1 MRPMHQDAAVLRRS
15 LLLIVGLIAVS
26 TVLFVV
32 GVTVE
37 RQGEATEGAAAH
49 QEVSGEPASGSHE
62 EAGGE
67 GAHHEEAG
75 SHQEAGGTVEHR
87 GESFLGINPDATWVV
102 ITVVIGWRV
111 LAAAL
116 LLISG
121 PPVLILVALA
131 AAVATVLDV
140 MEVLRQLALANGTVA
155 ILAALVALSHAA
167 IAILSALLLR
177 RYGGAWRQGSREA
190 CWAPLRLQSTF
201 LTSGGSDHY
210 HHSRYTD
217 RCPQQVPPVR
227 PEPVHDHTP
236 SQRQRDE
243 HPSVGCV
250 DTAELGDGLQGS
262 YYPVGR
268 EDQRPEQRPQHRLVL
283 AHPSPHE
290 VATPDLTQ
298 PR

>member
-1 MRPMHQDAAVLRRS
+1 LLREEQLMRLMHQDAAVLRWS
-15 LLLIVGLIAVS
+15 LLLIVGLITVS

-32 GVTVE
+32 GVSVE
-37 RQGEATEGAAAH
+37 RRSEATEGAAAH
-49 QEVSGEPASGSHE
+49 QEVSGEPETGSHE

-102 ITVVIGWRV
+102 ITVVTGWTV

-116 LLISG
+116 LIGG

-167 IAILSALLLR
+167 IAVLSALLLR
-177 RYGGAWRQGSREA
+177 RYGGAQRQGSR
-190 CWAPLRLQSTF
+190 
-201 LTSGGSDHY
+201 
-210 HHSRYTD
+210 
-217 RCPQQVPPVR
+217 
-227 PEPVHDHTP
+227 
-236 SQRQRDE
+236 
-243 HPSVGCV
+243 
-250 DTAELGDGLQGS
+250 
-262 YYPVGR
+262 
-268 EDQRPEQRPQHRLVL
+268 
-283 AHPSPHE
+283 
-290 VATPDLTQ
+290 VA
-298 PR
+298 